1 MKSRLAIMKSE
12 LAIMKSRLAIMKTK
26 RLWGYSVR
34 YLFYNA
40 SPATVPCRYYDG
52 TPCNIWYLEDK
63 QAVCFL
69 IECC

>member
-12 LAIMKSRLAIMKTK
+12 LAIMKTK
-26 RLWGYSVR
+26 AVMGGYSVQ

-52 TPCNIWYLEDK
+52 TRCNTWYLEDK

>member
-1 MKSRLAIMKSE
+1 MKSGLAIMK
-12 LAIMKSRLAIMKTK
+12 LRL
-26 RLWGYSVR
+26 
-34 YLFYNA
+34 
-40 SPATVPCRYYDG
+40 ATVPCRYYDG